1 MTQEVL
7 RIADAIITSNSTT
20 ISVLIIWLFSLHTL
34 KYYVIGTY
42 PCSVL
47 LYHQHFP
54 HTIENSSKA

>member
-7 RIADAIITSNSTT
+7 RIADAVITITSTT
-20 ISVLIIWLFSLHTL
+20 IIWPFSLHML

-47 LYHQHFP
+47 LTNCY
-54 HTIENSSKA
+54 TISISPRH

>member
-7 RIADAIITSNSTT
+7 RIADAVITSNSTT
-20 ISVLIIWLFSLHTL
+20 IIVLIIWLFSLHTL

-47 LYHQHFP
+47 LTNCYIISISPRH
-54 HTIENSSKA
+54 